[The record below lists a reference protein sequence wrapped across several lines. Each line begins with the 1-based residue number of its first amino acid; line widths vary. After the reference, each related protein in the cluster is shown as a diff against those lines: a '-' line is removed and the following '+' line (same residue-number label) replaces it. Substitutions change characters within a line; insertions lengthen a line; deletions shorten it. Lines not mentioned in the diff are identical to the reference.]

1 VGGRFSSGFT
11 EGKKSAFHRDGE
23 QDSYSAQ
30 DFTGKVSPR
39 IKYYVE
45 NTMKIRLLIIVST
58 LLASLNIAI
67 AQAADDYTVPRT
79 EWDQPD
85 LQGVW
90 NFVPSTPLQRPERF
104 GTREFLTPEEIE
116 ADFIRQEKSL
126 EAANAREAELVVNPQ
141 APAVGE
147 VGGYNSF
154 WMEGAGVGKNLRT
167 SQIVYPPN
175 GRLPALVEGAA
186 IHRASLIGGDVPGE
200 RPVLALYGGIAKD
213 GPEDRGLSERCLVG
227 FNAGPPF
234 SANRF
239 GYNANVQIIQNKDH
253 VVIMTEMVHDARMV
267 PLDGRGH
274 LDEDLQFW
282 SGDSRGYWEDDTL
295 VVVTKNFSELTASF
309 SNFGTAK
316 DKTLTERFTRVDPYT
331 VDYEWTLEDPST
343 FTDKI
348 TGIVPMAKV
357 DGQLYEYACHEGN
370 HGMTNILRGERMAEQ
385 RVSEAGN

>member
-1 VGGRFSSGFT
+1 MKNKLFLIVLTLFASVNL
-11 EGKKSAFHRDGE
+11 AV
-23 QDSYSAQ
+23 AQ
-30 DFTGKVSPR
+30 T
-39 IKYYVE
+39 
-45 NTMKIRLLIIVST
+45 
-58 LLASLNIAI
+58 
-67 AQAADDYTVPRT
+67 ADDYTVPRT

-90 NFVPSTPLQRPERF
+90 NFVPRTPLQRPERF
-104 GTREFLTPEEIE
+104 GTREFLTREEAE
-116 ADFIRQEKSL
+116 ADLIRQQEAL
-126 EAANAREAELVVNPQ
+126 EAATAREAELVVNPQ
-141 APAVGE
+141 APDAGD

-154 WMEGAGVGKNLRT
+154 WFEGAGVGENLRT
-167 SQIVYPPN
+167 SLIVYPPN

-234 SANRF
+234 NANRF
-239 GYNANVQIIQNKDH
+239 GYNANVQIIQNKDYA
-253 VVIMTEMVHDARMV
+253 VIMTEMVHDARIV

-316 DKTLTERFTRVDPYT
+316 DKTLTERFTRVGPYT
-331 VDYEWTLEDPST
+331 IDYEWTLDDPST

-348 TGIVPMAKV
+348 TAIVPMAKV
-357 DGQLYEYACHEGN
+357 DGQIYEYACHEGN
-370 HGMTNILRGERMAEQ
+370 HGMVNILRGERMAEQ
-385 RVSEAGN
+385 RASEAGEQE